1 MRVVF
6 IFPVAD
12 KTPEIMKNLRRSL
25 NQIMAVRFVE
35 VSEFVAPSFDI
46 QFAIVSSMNAD
57 FKSDPAVLKLVTDSD
72 MAISNVFHPSSLK
85 GAYKI
90 FKDRHQ
96 CVRDVSEYELIITIG
111 KNYGIY
117 RSQLANELEQAERQS
132 KITEV
137 TDQIENT
144 LQLLHTS
151 TDQSDELNKI
161 RELLKSLEGI

>member
-35 VSEFVAPSFDI
+35 VSEFAAPSFDI
-46 QFAIVSSMNAD
+46 QFAIVSMNTD
-57 FKSDPAVLKLVTDSD
+57 FKLDPAVLKLVTDSD
-72 MAISNVFHPSSLK
+72 MAVSNVLHPSSPT

-90 FKDRHQ
+90 FKDRKHV
-96 CVRDVSEYELIITIG
+96 VRDVSEYELIITIG

-117 RSQLANELEQAERQS
+117 RSELANELEQAERQS
-132 KITEV
+132 KIADL
-137 TDQIENT
+137 TDQIEHT
-144 LQLLHTS
+144 LQLLHVPA
-151 TDQSDELNKI
+151 DQSVELNKI